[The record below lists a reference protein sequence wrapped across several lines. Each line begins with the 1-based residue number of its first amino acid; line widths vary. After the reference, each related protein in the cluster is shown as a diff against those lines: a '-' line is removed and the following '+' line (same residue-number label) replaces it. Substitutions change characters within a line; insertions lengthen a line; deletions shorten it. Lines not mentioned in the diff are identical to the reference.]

1 MVAGGRMVHAEAA
14 GGAPAHAHPRLHA
27 GVHGHQATVVEQAL
41 RLPVLPP
48 HRLLGYQRPCLAA
61 QQALQRRITRARTD
75 NLPHAAAGGAER
87 RLQPVG
93 KRQTRQVGLLLDRPP
108 SGLRQPELIEQPR
121 ERELALHTRERG
133 GVRDRDADPR
143 WQQRLTAAS
152 SHACSWVA
160 STTSMA
166 RSATTSPKRRR

>member
-1 MVAGGRMVHAEAA
+1 MVAGGRMVHAAAA
-14 GGAPAHAHPRLHA
+14 GGAPAHAHPCLHA

-41 RLPVLPP
+41 HLPVLPP
-48 HRLLGYQRPCLAA
+48 HRLLGHQRPCLAA
-61 QQALQRRITRARTD
+61 QQAQRRITRARID

-93 KRQTRQVGLLLDRPP
+93 KPQTRQVGLLLDRSP

-133 GVRDRDADPR
+133 RDADHR
-143 WQQRLTAAS
+143 WQQR
-152 SHACSWVA
+152 
-160 STTSMA
+160 
-166 RSATTSPKRRR
+166 